1 MCNGSTIVSNLDTIK
16 VVTRTQTN
24 TEPAVEGQQRT
35 VIVKT
40 LDASKPHI
48 VIVKTSE
55 TSGSSVGQVKT
66 VTVKEVPNVET
77 PTITKNSSS
86 EQKDGV
92 KTIVVTN
99 KINVPQV
106 VGKNAFALIAFFYW
120 QCCYVLN
127 VPL

>member
-1 MCNGSTIVSNLDTIK
+1 MCNSSTIVSNLDTIK

-77 PTITKNSSS
+77 PTITNNNSS

-92 KTIVVTN
+92 KMIVVTN
-99 KINVPQV
+99 KISVPQV
-106 VGKNAFALIAFFYW
+106 VGKNAFASIAFFIGS
-120 QCCYVLN
+120 V
-127 VPL
+127 VMF